1 MLRVREKA
9 ASRNSTL
16 LRQMTAA
23 AGKMA
28 SQLASSNPQLLTQP
42 SRGLDAIAPLR
53 ENYEAE
59 QLSEGGKHFLT
70 IAVLPTFL

>member
-9 ASRNSTL
+9 GRPSSL

-28 SQLASSNPQLLTQP
+28 SQLASQP
-42 SRGLDAIAPLR
+42 SKGLDAIAPLR
-53 ENYEAE
+53 ENYVAE
-59 QLSEGGKHFLT
+59 QLSEGGKEFLT